1 MAQGVVNDMSAHFK
15 GVFVTEPLQLLQR
28 LRRIKAFVFDWDG
41 VFNNGEKNESVIA
54 VICSSLQFLA
64 KPCGSSPFNEVDS
77 MGTNLLR
84 FSHYLRTNEVPI
96 ICVISGE
103 NNKAAAT
110 LAMRESFHAVYS
122 GIKLK
127 TEASEHICATYGIKS
142 EEIAFVFDDVLDFSL
157 AEKAGLRFMVSRTC
171 NPLLTDYAV
180 KNQLVDYLTATS
192 GGNGALREVTELL
205 MGMGGKYNEVIKH
218 RMNFSEIYQQYLA
231 ERNKSTPLFY
241 TSKDSQ
247 IIEHSL

>member
-41 VFNNGEKNESVIA
+41 VFNNGEKNES
-54 VICSSLQFLA
+54 
-64 KPCGSSPFNEVDS
+64 GSSPFNEVDS

>member
-1 MAQGVVNDMSAHFK
+1 MAHGVVNNMSAHFK

-41 VFNNGEKNESVIA
+41 VFNNGEKNES
-54 VICSSLQFLA
+54 
-64 KPCGSSPFNEVDS
+64 GSSPFNEVDS

-84 FSHYLRTNEVPI
+84 FSQYLRTNEVPI
-96 ICVISGE
+96 VCVISGE
-103 NNKAAAT
+103 NNKAAAI
-110 LAMRESFHAVYS
+110 LAKRESFHAVYS

>member
-1 MAQGVVNDMSAHFK
+1 MAQGVVNNMSAHFK

-41 VFNNGEKNESVIA
+41 VFNNGEKNEN
-54 VICSSLQFLA
+54 
-64 KPCGSSPFNEVDS
+64 GTSPFNEIDS

-84 FSHYLRTNEVPI
+84 FSHYLRTNEVPVV
-96 ICVISGE
+96 CVISGE

-110 LAMRESFHAVYS
+110 LAKRESFHAVYS
-122 GIKLK
+122 SIKFK
-127 TEASEHICATYGIKS
+127 TEASEHICAAYGIKPD
-142 EEIAFVFDDVLDFSL
+142 EIAFVFDDVLDFSL
-157 AEKAGLRFMVSRTC
+157 AEKAGLRFMVSRSC
-171 NPLLTDYAV
+171 NPLLTEYAV
-180 KNQLVDYLTATS
+180 KNQLVDYLTANT
-192 GGNGALREVTELL
+192 GGNGALREVTELII
-205 MGMGGKYNEVIKH
+205 GMGGKYNEVIKH
-218 RMNFSEIYQQYLA
+218 RMNFSETYQQYLA